1 MGGDNSTSV
10 QSRFS
15 LTLVFPIL
23 YPRVGSG
30 VVKNGNNW
38 VPERFAENF
47 DSKMQQDQNLIKKF
61 ILSFVQ
67 FFKKWFS
74 SWNFATG
81 SPKLKSSSYIYGFNG
96 LGHVRDFNIFEN
108 STVLGWKKI
117 NLSDKKLPNCIFM
130 IKADSNHK
138 GWTQVC
144 FSKPIWVTFQLL
156 K

>member
-47 DSKMQQDQNLIKKF
+47 DSKMQQDQNLILKN
-61 ILSFVQ
+61 SF
-67 FFKKWFS
+67 FHSFS
-74 SWNFATG
+74 SSKNDLVPEILQQEVRNWNRQATFMDLMG
-81 SPKLKSSSYIYGFNG
+81 WVMFETSTYLKNQ
-96 LGHVRDFNIFEN
+96 
-108 STVLGWKKI
+108 
-117 NLSDKKLPNCIFM
+117 LS
-130 IKADSNHK
+130 
-138 GWTQVC
+138 
-144 FSKPIWVTFQLL
+144 
-156 K
+156 